1 MGADHS
7 DKPTNSTRRALAQSF
22 VQRFVTLVFGF
33 GSTIFLSRLL
43 TPSQIGVFSVAAG
56 LLALVNM
63 LRDFGVSEFLV
74 QAPTVDKT
82 LVHTVFTVNLL
93 IAWSLG
99 GLLLGCSDIIARF
112 YGDPGVGQVLK
123 AMSII
128 FFLLPFGTT
137 TQALLSRE
145 LQFGKL
151 AKIHTVGSITR
162 SSTKVLLAYAG
173 FGYMSLAWGAVAGMI
188 LTIAGFALWGWS
200 YRVRGMSFVHWRS
213 VLHFGSSRTVSDIA
227 TQMGDQSANLVIGK
241 MLGMTSTGLY
251 SRGYGLVNMYRE
263 NIVAAIESVAFP
275 AFAREQRKFAKAPEL
290 FLKALV
296 YTTGIS
302 WPFFACGALLAYP
315 VIRIL
320 FGNQW
325 DAAVPLMRW
334 LCVAA
339 LIGTLMY
346 QCNRFL
352 VALGRVRAATR
363 VEVSYQLARVGITIV
378 AAFFGLE
385 AVAASQVLV
394 YVLATTLYYRQLRV
408 YDVLA
413 VRNCARA
420 VVPSALVTLSTCA
433 VPAVVVSWPGLVTQ
447 HMVAAFAI
455 AFVGGVAGWLAAIMA
470 TRHPLR
476 GELQNALSRLRASYC
491 ALRA

>member
-1 MGADHS
+1 
-7 DKPTNSTRRALAQSF
+7 
-22 VQRFVTLVFGF
+22 
-33 GSTIFLSRLL
+33 
-43 TPSQIGVFSVAAG
+43 
-56 LLALVNM
+56 
-63 LRDFGVSEFLV
+63 
-74 QAPTVDKT
+74 
-82 LVHTVFTVNLL
+82 
-93 IAWSLG
+93 
-99 GLLLGCSDIIARF
+99 
-112 YGDPGVGQVLK
+112 
-123 AMSII
+123 
-128 FFLLPFGTT
+128 
-137 TQALLSRE
+137 
-145 LQFGKL
+145 
-151 AKIHTVGSITR
+151 
-162 SSTKVLLAYAG
+162 
-173 FGYMSLAWGAVAGMI
+173 
-188 LTIAGFALWGWS
+188 
-200 YRVRGMSFVHWRS
+200 
-213 VLHFGSSRTVSDIA
+213 
-227 TQMGDQSANLVIGK
+227 
-241 MLGMTSTGLY
+241 
-251 SRGYGLVNMYRE
+251 MYRE

-385 AVAASQVLV
+385 AVAASQVLG

-420 VVPSALVTLSTCA
+420 VVPSALVTLATCA
-433 VPAVVVSWPGLVTQ
+433 VPAVVVSWPGLMTQ

>member
-7 DKPTNSTRRALAQSF
+7 DKPANSTRRALAQSF